1 MRQVNRQKT
10 IFPGLNKVQLACIIT
25 ASVFVLFV
33 ISAVYFIHGT
43 PLDED
48 RKNAKVNDG
57 KNAQLDQADSALLK
71 SDTLKDAGYHFDYQA
86 GSLTLDELEIGDSVV
101 DPSWSWEYRS
111 DDGYKSACKVDY
123 VTWIVVAKNHYS
135 NLEPHVTLLSKE
147 LIGCYLF
154 DNSTNRGTPMGSNH
168 WGDSGKDNATKGLR
182 TWLNST
188 GVNESE
194 GLFKA
199 FSEKFKSIVVETE
212 VPNKDWQM
220 GESYKSNDRVF
231 IPSTTEMGD
240 TSHTWTYEIGTPYAY
255 FKDAKIP
262 DLFAE
267 LCDEV
272 KWYWTRSPNRFD
284 SYYVRR
290 LSTRDYKINY
300 ANDESIAVR
309 PVVNV
314 QANAPISAK
323 R

>member
-1 MRQVNRQKT
+1 MKKANRQKT
-10 IFPGLNKVQLACIIT
+10 IFSGLNKVQLASIIAAT
-25 ASVFVLFV
+25 VFVLLV
-33 ISAVYFIHGT
+33 ISAVYFIQGT
-43 PLDED
+43 ALDED
-48 RKNAKVNDG
+48 RKNVKANDS
-57 KNAQLDQADSALLK
+57 KNAQLEQSDSTLLK
-71 SDTLKDAGYHFDYQA
+71 SDTLKDADYYFDYQA
-86 GSLTLDELEIGDSVV
+86 GSLTLTELEIGDRVV

-111 DDGYKSACKVDY
+111 EDGYENACKDNY

-168 WGDSGKDNATKGLR
+168 WGDSGKGNATKGLR

-188 GVNESE
+188 GVNDGE
-194 GLFKA
+194 GFFQV
-199 FSEKFKSIVVETE
+199 FSENFKSIVVETE
-212 VPNKDWQM
+212 LPNKDWQM

-240 TSHTWTYEIGTPYAY
+240 TLHTWTYEIGKPYAY
-255 FKDAKIP
+255 FKDAKMP
-262 DLFAE
+262 ELFAD
-267 LCDEV
+267 LCDDV

-290 LSTRDYKINY
+290 FSTRDYKINY
-300 ANDESIAVR
+300 ANDDSIAVR